1 MDYSI
6 KRSFGP
12 LPSANLFQILYLVLS
27 FITRVPSKLAQKMQ
41 HRRTMYTD
49 DTSITIAGA
58 SSYEID
64 SKMNA
69 DLGNIYEWLRANR
82 LTLNTTKM
90 EFLLVGSRQRSSK
103 VTFPALLIGGEKNP
117 KIPAAK
123 SLGVYIDETL
133 T

>member
-1 MDYSI
+1 
-6 KRSFGP
+6 
-12 LPSANLFQILYLVLS
+12 
-27 FITRVPSKLAQKMQ
+27 MQ

-82 LTLNTTKM
+82 LTLNTTKN
-90 EFLLVGSRQRSSK
+90 LLVGSRQRSSK
-103 VTFPALLIGGEKNP
+103 VTFPALQIGGEKNP